1 VFETPRTRT
10 FLPVAAAA
18 ESFLHGTVGSRA
30 ARCGVLLLHGARCM
44 RSLPKKFE
52 ARAVRFQIFVLRCE
66 TFAWRA
72 FFLLARTTTR
82 FHRCETFGLP
92 VCAICL
98 KARNVAFLL
107 SFTLPLSGV
116 LLSFCF
122 HLSNEMA
129 DPTNAAFDLNV
140 RIEEGDGNAGIVPI
154 VTQFGFSFYDV
165 RKLQISHFV
174 VSLSLGFDL
183 NLPLDEFG
191 AVDLGYVANVAGNAL
206 GLFFLSL
213 CSRLSR

>member
-1 VFETPRTRT
+1 M
-10 FLPVAAAA
+10 A
-18 ESFLHGTVGSRA
+18 RA
-30 ARCGVLLLHGARCM
+30 ACIRC
-44 RSLPKKFE
+44 
-52 ARAVRFQIFVLRCE
+52 QIFLKRAQFVSKFLF
-66 TFAWRA
+66 FAVKRSRGA
-72 FFLLARTTTR
+72 LFFLLARTTTR

-92 VCAICL
+92 VCAIYL

-129 DPTNAAFDLNV
+129 DPRNAAFDLNV

-165 RKLQISHFV
+165 RSMQISHFV